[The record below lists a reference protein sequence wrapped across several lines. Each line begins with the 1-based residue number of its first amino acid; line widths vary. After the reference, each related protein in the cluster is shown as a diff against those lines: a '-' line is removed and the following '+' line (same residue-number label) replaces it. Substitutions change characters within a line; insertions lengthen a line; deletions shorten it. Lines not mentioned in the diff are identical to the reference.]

1 MEVLTFYLE
10 EEPYGI
16 DVRNIVEIVEKLE
29 PVKVPLSPPYVEGI
43 ANLRGEIV
51 PIVNLKKRFGAK
63 KSGGQSIVIIIL
75 HKGEKVGIMIDRIS
89 GIQNIQETELKKPTR
104 RLKKLIPP
112 EFLAGV
118 FSVGKIRYLL
128 LDIDKIL
135 EEKGG

>member
-16 DVRNIVEIVEKLE
+16 DVRNIVEIVEQLE
-29 PVKVPLSPPYVEGI
+29 PVRVPLSPPYVEGI

-63 KSGGQSIVIIIL
+63 KSGGQSIVVIIL
-75 HKGEKVGIMIDRIS
+75 YKGEKLGIMIDRIS
-89 GIQNIQETELKKPTR
+89 GIQNVQETELKKPTR

-112 EFLAGV
+112 EFLTGV
-118 FSVGKIRYLL
+118 FSIGKTRYLL

>member
-29 PVKVPLSPPYVEGI
+29 SVKVPLSPPYVEGI

>member
-1 MEVLTFYLE
+1 MEVLTFFLE

-63 KSGGQSIVIIIL
+63 KSGGQSIVVIIL

-89 GIQNIQETELKKPTR
+89 GIQNVQETELKKPTR

-112 EFLAGV
+112 EFLTGV
-118 FSVGKIRYLL
+118 FSIGKTRYLL

>member
-29 PVKVPLSPPYVEGI
+29 PVKVPLSPTYVEGI

-63 KSGGQSIVIIIL
+63 KSGGQSIVVIIL

-89 GIQNIQETELKKPTR
+89 GIQNVQETELKKPTR

-118 FSVGKIRYLL
+118 FSVGKTRYLL

>member
-16 DVRNIVEIVEKLE
+16 DVRNIVEIVEQLE
-29 PVKVPLSPPYVEGI
+29 PVRVPLSPPYVEGI

-63 KSGGQSIVIIIL
+63 KSGGQSIVVIIL
-75 HKGEKVGIMIDRIS
+75 HKGEKLGIMIDRIS
-89 GIQNIQETELKKPTR
+89 GIQNVQETELKKPTR

-112 EFLAGV
+112 EFLTGV

>member
-16 DVRNIVEIVEKLE
+16 DVRNIVEIVEQLE
-29 PVKVPLSPPYVEGI
+29 PVRVPLSPPYVEGI

-63 KSGGQSIVIIIL
+63 KSGGQSIVVIIL
-75 HKGEKVGIMIDRIS
+75 HKGEKLGIMIDRIS
-89 GIQNIQETELKKPTR
+89 GIQNVQETELKKPTR

-112 EFLAGV
+112 EFLTGV
-118 FSVGKIRYLL
+118 FSIGKTRYLL

>member
-1 MEVLTFYLE
+1 MEVLTFFLE

-51 PIVNLKKRFGAK
+51 PIVNLKKRFGVK
-63 KSGGQSIVIIIL
+63 KSQGQSIVVIIL

-89 GIQNIQETELKKPTR
+89 GIQNVQETELKKPTR

-112 EFLAGV
+112 EFLTGV
-118 FSVGKIRYLL
+118 FSIGKTRYLL

>member
-112 EFLAGV
+112 EFLTGV
-118 FSVGKIRYLL
+118 FSIGKTRYLL

>member
-63 KSGGQSIVIIIL
+63 KSGGQSIVVIIL

-89 GIQNIQETELKKPTR
+89 GIQNVQETELKKPTR

-118 FSVGKIRYLL
+118 FSVGKTRYLL

>member
-29 PVKVPLSPPYVEGI
+29 PVRVPLSPPYVEGI

-63 KSGGQSIVIIIL
+63 KSGGQSIVVIIL

-89 GIQNIQETELKKPTR
+89 GIQNVQETELKKPTR

-112 EFLAGV
+112 EFLTGV
-118 FSVGKIRYLL
+118 FSIGKTRYLL

>member
-63 KSGGQSIVIIIL
+63 ISGGQSIVIIIL

-112 EFLAGV
+112 EFLTGV
-118 FSVGKIRYLL
+118 FSIGKTRYLL

>member
-1 MEVLTFYLE
+1 MEVLTFFLE

-63 KSGGQSIVIIIL
+63 KSGGQSIVVIIL
-75 HKGEKVGIMIDRIS
+75 YKGEKLGIMIDRIS
-89 GIQNIQETELKKPTR
+89 GIQNVQETELKKPTR

-112 EFLAGV
+112 EFLTGV
-118 FSVGKIRYLL
+118 FSIGKTRYLL

>member
-63 KSGGQSIVIIIL
+63 KSGGQSIVVIIL

-89 GIQNIQETELKKPTR
+89 GIQNVQETELKKPTR

>member
-63 KSGGQSIVIIIL
+63 KSGGQSIVVIIL

-89 GIQNIQETELKKPTR
+89 GIQNVQGTELKKPTR

>member
-16 DVRNIVEIVEKLE
+16 DVRNIVEIVEQLE
-29 PVKVPLSPPYVEGI
+29 PVRVPLSPPYVEGI

-63 KSGGQSIVIIIL
+63 KSGGQSIVVIIL

-89 GIQNIQETELKKPTR
+89 GIQNVQETELKKPTR

-112 EFLAGV
+112 EFLTGV
-118 FSVGKIRYLL
+118 FSIGKTRYLL

-135 EEKGG
+135 EE

>member
-63 KSGGQSIVIIIL
+63 KSGGQYIVVIIL

-89 GIQNIQETELKKPTR
+89 GIQNVQETELKKPTR